1 VANQADQ
8 ILQAV
13 TASIRLEVGELRTFI
28 DRRLAELSAEVH
40 ASVELMDM
48 GETHLSGQ
56 LGGIREQLAN
66 LSSMPVSTT
75 RTVGSELQAVVQAT
89 EAATIRILTAAEAIN
104 IALQCSPVALDRISA
119 GVSDIFE
126 ACTVQDVTGQRIH
139 RAIDHLRQVETLLS
153 DLTADPVSTE
163 PAEASAGT
171 DLPQDA
177 IDSLFS

>member
-13 TASIRLEVGELRTFI
+13 TASIRIEVGELRTFI

-56 LGGIREQLAN
+56 LGSIREQIASLT
-66 LSSMPVSTT
+66 SMPVSST
-75 RTVGSELQAVVQAT
+75 RTVGLELRAVVEAT
-89 EAATIRILTAAEAIN
+89 EGATIRILTAAEAIN
-104 IALQCSPVALDRISA
+104 TALQRNPVALDQISA

-153 DLTADPVSTE
+153 DLTPDSASTE
-163 PAEASAGT
+163 PAEASITA